1 MPNSIFLFIFKKME
15 LHWKCLC
22 TFWDLTTCNRYCK
35 TFWKYW
41 PWPRSILHI
50 SIWNNATFKDC
61 YNFRMFIFYWK
72 CAENN
77 NFDMCI
83 QLMLTRY
90 DGIKNRED
98 TLPIIAAYVLSNS
111 QLYLVHMYL
120 VALFVISS
128 HKLKLPQLKKR
139 NKKREKNNF

>member
-1 MPNSIFLFIFKKME
+1 
-15 LHWKCLC
+15 
-22 TFWDLTTCNRYCK
+22 
-35 TFWKYW
+35 
-41 PWPRSILHI
+41 
-50 SIWNNATFKDC
+50 
-61 YNFRMFIFYWK
+61 
-72 CAENN
+72 
-77 NFDMCI
+77 MCI

-98 TLPIIAAYVLSNS
+98 TLPIIATYVLSNS

-139 NKKREKNNF
+139 KKKGKKQLLNQEEL